1 MNGLAGKEKQNFLD
15 VGRVQSFEYQLVR
28 VCCGPFLKQAEEV
41 EQLQVLPAVRLVLVN
56 SVGPMLLMQMAYA
69 GGGS

>member
-1 MNGLAGKEKQNFLD
+1 MA
-15 VGRVQSFEYQLVR
+15 RRCSMPSLVR
-28 VCCGPFLKQAEEV
+28 TSSTTLAASGELKQAEEV
-41 EQLQVLPAVRLVLVN
+41 ERLQVLLAVRLVLVN